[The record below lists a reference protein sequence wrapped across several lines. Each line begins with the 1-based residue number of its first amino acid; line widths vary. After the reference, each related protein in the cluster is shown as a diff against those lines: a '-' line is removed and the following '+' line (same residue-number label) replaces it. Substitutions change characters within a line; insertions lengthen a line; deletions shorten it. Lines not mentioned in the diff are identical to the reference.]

1 MTQHIQLLQ
10 GERLDKVNED
20 LWLIQKKN
28 GLTFGTDALLLA
40 AFLPKM
46 PGKVALDFGA
56 GTGIV
61 SMLCATRGK
70 FRQIHAIEAQAE
82 FADLIER
89 NAEINRLAARIRSV
103 CRDIRTLSPET
114 LGFEADAV
122 FTNPPYMR
130 ADSGKDNLSRIK
142 TIARHEVLGD
152 IADFCA
158 AAARNLKFG
167 GRFFAVY
174 RPDRMSELLCAMQ
187 NAGIEPKRLC
197 FVCPDAMSRPSLFL
211 IEGKKGAAAGMRVL
225 PPLLMYTSNAH
236 DAYTDAYA
244 YIYEHG
250 DFPDEIR

>member
-1 MTQHIQLLQ
+1 MKKHIQLFE

-40 AFLPKM
+40 AFMPKTA
-46 PGKVALDFGA
+46 GKIALDFGA
-56 GTGIV
+56 GTGII
-61 SMLCATRGK
+61 SMLCATRSK
-70 FRQIHAIEAQAE
+70 FRRIYAIEAQAE
-82 FADLIER
+82 FAELIER
-89 NAEINRLAARIRSV
+89 NAKINYLDARIRSV
-103 CRDIRTLSPET
+103 CSDIRTLSPET

-130 ADSGKDNLSRIK
+130 ADSGMHNLSQIK

-158 AAARNLKFG
+158 AAAKNLKFG
-167 GRFFAVY
+167 GKFFAVY
-174 RPDRMSELLCAMQ
+174 RPERMSELLCAMQ
-187 NAGIEPKRLC
+187 STGIEPKRLC
-197 FVCPDAMSRPSLFL
+197 FVCPDTEARPSLFL

-225 PPLLMYTSNAH
+225 PPLLMYASSAH
-236 DAYTDAYA
+236 DTYTDAFA